1 MSTTLVWAWL
11 STGCSGPSENPPPL
25 AAAPPAHD
33 GSAVEFV
40 NVTFQDLYPLF
51 LMRRI
56 KPGPKAALWQR
67 YVGRWVRWTGTLV
80 SFTANGV
87 TFKQRPETVTF
98 DVSLWIEALDRAALK
113 RRVKKGDRVVYIG
126 QLDSY
131 DDVFRTLY
139 LQHGSIL
146 ADRVAPDGGGN

>member
-1 MSTTLVWAWL
+1 
-11 STGCSGPSENPPPL
+11 
-25 AAAPPAHD
+25 
-33 GSAVEFV
+33 
-40 NVTFQDLYPLF
+40 
-51 LMRRI
+51 MRRI

-98 DVSLWIEALDRAALK
+98 DVSLWIEAFDRAALK

-139 LQHGSIL
+139 MQHGSIL
-146 ADRVAPDGGGN
+146 ADRGPPDGGAN